1 MCSISRTQFGRKKR
15 GTLKRKTQK
24 SHEETQEEEEQAV
37 TWRRIL
43 KKAIE
48 D

>member
-1 MCSISRTQFGRKKR
+1 M
-15 GTLKRKTQK
+15 GTLDGEKNSN

-37 TWRRIL
+37 TWRRRL
-43 KKAIE
+43 KEAVE

>member
-1 MCSISRTQFGRKKR
+1 MCSINRTQFGRKREPWREKNSN
-15 GTLKRKTQK
+15 

-37 TWRRIL
+37 TWRRRF
-43 KKAIE
+43 KEAVE